1 MSSIQFN
8 SHLAALHP
16 YVAKPVEPDKI
27 ILYTNENPLGM
38 SPVAWDAL
46 LGAKSRVSSYP
57 CNQSY
62 NLRDVLAGHY
72 AITPEQIIMGNGS
85 DEIFTL
91 IASTII
97 GQDDEMVTAAHTF
110 SEYAFATQQFGG
122 RPVYVAMKNG
132 TFSVSALLDAVTP
145 RTKWICLCNP
155 NNPTGTYLTY
165 EILAALLEKIP
176 AHIVVLLDEA
186 YAEYAEAAD
195 FPDSVTLLAR
205 YPNLI
210 ITRTF
215 SKIYGLAGLRVG
227 YGMADPFFI
236 LQMNK
241 MRAPFNVNSLGQV
254 AAAAAVNDNL
264 FIEQSRRNTREGKMF
279 YYSEC
284 KRMGLDYFPTEA
296 NFILVHLPVTGTE
309 VAAQLAEQGVLVR
322 QTASFGLEHAI
333 RITIGTP
340 SQNRMVVAGLEK
352 ILTT

>member
-1 MSSIQFN
+1 MSKIQFN
-8 SHLAALHP
+8 SHLTALHP
-16 YVAKPVEPDKI
+16 YVARPAEPDKI
-27 ILYTNENPLGM
+27 ILHANENPLGM
-38 SPVAWDAL
+38 SQVAWDAL
-46 LGAKSRVSSYP
+46 LGAQSRVSSYP

-62 NLRDVLAGHY
+62 NLRDMLAGRY
-72 AITPEQIIMGNGS
+72 AITPEQIIIGNGS

-97 GQDDEMVTAAHTF
+97 GPGDEMVTAAHTF

-122 RPVYVAMKNG
+122 RPVYAAMQNG
-132 TFSVSALLDAVTP
+132 TISVSALLAAVTP

-165 EILAALLEKIP
+165 AALEALLEKTP

-195 FPDSVTLLAR
+195 FPNSVPLLDR

-241 MRAPFNVNSLGQV
+241 MRAPFNVTILGQV
-254 AAAAAVNDNL
+254 AAEAALTDHL
-264 FIEQSRRNTREGKMF
+264 FVEQSRRNTREGKMF
-279 YYSEC
+279 YYTEC
-284 KRMGLDYFPTEA
+284 KRMGLDFYFTEA
-296 NFILVHLPVTGTE
+296 NFILIHLPVQGTE
-309 VAAQLAEQGVLVR
+309 VAAQLSAQGVLVR
-322 QTASFGLEHAI
+322 PTASFGLEHAI

-340 SQNRMVVAGLEK
+340 SQNRIVVAGLEK
-352 ILTT
+352 ILAS